1 LLIRIKKVNISDKF
15 RRNVKSKLKKYAFI
29 VLNLEKFWKRLC
41 SQNRAGKHAHAFVRR
56 GVVGP
61 KNAKLLFFYVTHP
74 HKDIRG
80 FADFIERVTGDAEDL
95 WKSLGHESL
104 LNSYDEYK
112 DFLQGRKKATFIL
125 FRNLR
130 EFSTPVTIKNLSQI
144 IGKEKMPQM
153 GLYLTERMAYQLIS
167 KGGAEIGGI

>member
-1 LLIRIKKVNISDKF
+1 MKR
-15 RRNVKSKLKKYAFI
+15 YAFI
-29 VLNLEKFWKRLC
+29 VLNLEKFWKRLS
-41 SQNRAGKHAHAFVRR
+41 SQNRAGKNAHAFVRR

-80 FADFIERVTGDAEDL
+80 FADFIERITGDAEDL
-95 WKSLGHESL
+95 WKSFGHESL

-112 DFLQGRKKATFIL
+112 DFLQGRKKATFIR

-130 EFSTPVTIKNLSQI
+130 ELPTPVTTKNLSQI

-153 GLYLTERMAYQLIS
+153 GLYLTEKMAHQVIS
-167 KGGAEIGGI
+167 KGGAEFGGI

>member
-1 LLIRIKKVNISDKF
+1 
-15 RRNVKSKLKKYAFI
+15 LKRYAFI
-29 VLNLEKFWKRLC
+29 VLNLEKFWNRLC

-80 FADFIERVTGDAEDL
+80 YADFVERVTGDAEDL
-95 WKSLGHESL
+95 WKSLGNESL
-104 LNSYDEYK
+104 LNSDEYK
-112 DFLQGRKKATFIL
+112 DFLQGRKKVTFIR

-130 EFSTPVTIKNLSQI
+130 ELPIPVTTKRLSQI

-153 GLYLTERMAYQLIS
+153 GLYLTEKLANQLIS
-167 KGGAEIGGI
+167 AGGAEIGGI

>member
-1 LLIRIKKVNISDKF
+1 
-15 RRNVKSKLKKYAFI
+15 LKRYAFI
-29 VLNLEKFWKRLC
+29 VLNLEKFWNRLC

-80 FADFIERVTGDAEDL
+80 YADFVERVTGDAEDL
-95 WKSLGHESL
+95 WKSLGNESL
-104 LNSYDEYK
+104 LNSDEYK
-112 DFLQGRKKATFIL
+112 DFLQGRKKVTFIR

-130 EFSTPVTIKNLSQI
+130 ELPTPVTTKRLSQI

-153 GLYLTERMAYQLIS
+153 GLYLTEKLANQLIS
-167 KGGAEIGGI
+167 AGGAEIGGI